1 MAESNS
7 YRCNAVVT
15 LVQGGPGTG
24 KTERLV
30 SRVGELLA
38 GGCDPADV
46 LVVVPSTSAAQALHD
61 RMVCSCDNG
70 AAGVAVTTP
79 MTLALQGLAEPGA
92 RAFTGGRVHRLA
104 AFEENFF
111 LEDMRVTGQK
121 QRRLREMLKF
131 LERGWSEMRDDEDG
145 WLITGEERAVNAFAR
160 ENLAGM
166 GALHPSEVTATYVRY
181 VACEPEVCS
190 AVRRPH
196 VLVDDL
202 RVMSRASQR
211 LVRLLAGETLFA
223 TWNPLGGLKGEEPYG
238 YDAGLEELFADVCD
252 STCVDL
258 RESRLAGAPQ
268 AVVANLYAQEC
279 LADRG
284 LAAPEGSAEAAVGVF
299 EELHA
304 ECLCDEM
311 PLLAQRVQGLV
322 WEGVRPEEIF
332 LFVPTDAW
340 ARRACAALE
349 RVGVPASRIE
359 ERQAVGGDIR
369 DISKCEAALVYTALH
384 LVTDPTSPAAWRCWC
399 GFGDYLGCSASMTR
413 LARLAVEAATTLPEL
428 LAALD
433 AGELACEAVDVAR
446 VLDRYRAGRRMIED
460 AQGLMGPELLG
471 TLSVHAFGKD
481 AVPGALAELLG
492 SVGPNEDAQVLYER
506 AAGSLLSPVFVPGT
520 VRVGGF
526 DAALGQAPRVLVC
539 CGMANGLVPPTEYF
553 ELTQATIEAQDK
565 MHAQLVERLASLVG
579 KAGEGIICTTFEKAG
594 IVEAEALKLKTERV
608 RLRNGRRVCDL
619 GSSVCLDYLA
629 GRKLAYVR

>member
-1 MAESNS
+1 MAESSS
-7 YRCNAVVT
+7 YRCAAAVT

-30 SRVGELLA
+30 SRVDELLA

-46 LVVVPSTSAAQALHD
+46 LVVVPSVSAAQALRA
-61 RMVCSCDNG
+61 RMARSYGDG
-70 AAGVAVTTP
+70 AAGVVVTTP

-92 RAFTGGRVHRLA
+92 RAFTGGRAHCLA
-104 AFEENFF
+104 AFEESFF

-181 VACEPEVCS
+181 VACEPGVC
-190 AVRRPH
+190 ATVRRPH

-211 LVRLLAGETLFA
+211 LVRLLAGETLFV

-238 YDAGLEELFADVCD
+238 YDAGLEELLADACD
-252 STCVDL
+252 LARIDL
-258 RESRLAGAPQ
+258 RESRLASAPQ

-284 LAAPEGSAEAAVGVF
+284 LAAPEGSVGATAGIF

-304 ECLCDEM
+304 EYLSDEM
-311 PLLAQRVQGLV
+311 PLLAQRVRGLV
-322 WEGVRPEEIF
+322 GEGVKPEEIF
-332 LFVPTDAW
+332 LFAPSDAW

-349 RVGVPASRIE
+349 RAGVPASRIE
-359 ERQAVGGDIR
+359 ERQAIGGDIR
-369 DISKCEAALVYTALH
+369 DVSKCEAALVYTALH
-384 LVTDPTSPAAWRCWC
+384 MMADPASPAAWRCWC
-399 GFGDYLGCSASMTR
+399 GFGDYLGCSASMTY
-413 LARLAVEAATTLPEL
+413 LAHLAAETAMVLPEL

-433 AGELACEAVDVAR
+433 AGELACETVDVAR
-446 VLDRYRAGRRMIED
+446 VLDRYRAGRCMIED
-460 AQGLMGPELLG
+460 ARGLTGPELLR
-471 TLSVHAFGKD
+471 TLSVHALGKD
-481 AVPGALAELLG
+481 AVPGALAGLLG
-492 SVGPNEDAQVLYER
+492 AVNPNEGARALYKR

-539 CGMANGLVPPTEYF
+539 CGMANGLVPPAEYF

-565 MHAQLVERLASLVG
+565 MHAQLVEHLASLAG

-594 IVEAEALKLKTERV
+594 IVEAETLKLKTERV
-608 RLRNGRRVCDL
+608 RLRDGRRVCDL
-619 GSSVCLDYLA
+619 GPSVCLDYLA